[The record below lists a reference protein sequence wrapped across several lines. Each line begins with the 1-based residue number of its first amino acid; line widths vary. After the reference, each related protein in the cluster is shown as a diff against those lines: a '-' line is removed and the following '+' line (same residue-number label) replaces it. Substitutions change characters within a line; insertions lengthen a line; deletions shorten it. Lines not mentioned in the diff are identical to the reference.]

1 MSGKIKFNIRIGK
14 PNSEK
19 AGARPINELYKQL
32 GYYPEWFL
40 TITGECGNKIN
51 ISPTLINIKDLISE
65 IISYENLQQIKVR
78 GKKKYQIGPG
88 KISTVIKEGIAVG
101 NDSELLNKCQ
111 TTFLEELPVFN
122 KFYNDT
128 QDLRDQQELLI

>member
-1 MSGKIKFNIRIGK
+1 MSGKIKFNIRKGK
-14 PNSEK
+14 PTGN
-19 AGARPINELYKQL
+19 NEVYNQL

-51 ISPTLINIKDLISE
+51 ISPTLINLKDLISE
-65 IISYENLQQIKVR
+65 MISYENLQQIMLR

-88 KISTVIKEGIAVG
+88 KVSTVIKEGIAIG
-101 NDSELLNKCQ
+101 NDLELLNKYQ

-122 KFYNDT
+122 NFYNDT
-128 QDLRDQQELLI
+128 KYLRDQQELLI